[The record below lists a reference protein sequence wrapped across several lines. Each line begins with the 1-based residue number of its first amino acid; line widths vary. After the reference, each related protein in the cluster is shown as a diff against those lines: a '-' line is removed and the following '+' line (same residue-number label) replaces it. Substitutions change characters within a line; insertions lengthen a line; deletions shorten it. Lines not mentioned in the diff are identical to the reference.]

1 MFNVVTVTS
10 STLKQILSAMI
21 KVLSVRHR
29 RIHSLL
35 QQATLLVAA
44 LCLSPLVKAEL
55 DLSAPPPPAIEARAH
70 ALIDFHSGRILA
82 ANRADEQMEPA
93 SLTKMMTAYVVFAQL
108 KAGKV
113 KLDDQVLISEKAW
126 RMEGSRSFVE
136 VGNRIPLEVLLKG
149 MIIQSGNDASIA
161 LAEHVAG
168 SEEVFAAMMN
178 QVAKKLGMTHTHFM
192 NATGLPDPQH
202 YSTALDIARLGRAL
216 IRDFPEHYDWHSI
229 KEFTYNG
236 ITQMNRNKLLWQDA
250 TVDGIKT
257 GHTETAG
264 FCLVASAKQDDM
276 RLISVILGTTD
287 ENARARES
295 QKLLGYGFRFY
306 ETHRLYAS
314 QETLA
319 TVRVWQGAEE
329 HLPLGIARELYITIP
344 RGQYSQLKAS
354 MKIKPTIMAPV
365 QKGATYGSVMVNLGD
380 KTITEVPLISLQQVE
395 EGGIFTRLKDKALLM
410 LE

>member
-1 MFNVVTVTS
+1 
-10 STLKQILSAMI
+10 MI
-21 KVLSVRHR
+21 KVNTIRHR
-29 RIHSLL
+29 RIHALL
-35 QQATLLVAA
+35 QQATLLVAV
-44 LCLSPLVKAEL
+44 LCLSPLANAEP
-55 DLSAPPPPAIEARAH
+55 DLGAPPPPAIEARAH

-82 ANRADEQMEPA
+82 ANRAEEQMEPA
-93 SLTKMMTAYVVFAQL
+93 SLTKMITAYVVFAQL

-178 QVAKKLGMTHTHFM
+178 QTAQKLGMTHTHFM

-216 IRDFPEHYDWHSI
+216 IRDFPEHYSWHAL

-236 ITQMNRNKLLWQDA
+236 ITQMNRNRLLWQDP

-276 RLISVILGTTD
+276 RLISVILGTAD
-287 ENARARES
+287 DNARARES

-306 ETHRLYAS
+306 ETHRLYTA

-329 HLPLGIARELYITIP
+329 QLPLGISRELYITIP
-344 RGQYSQLKAS
+344 RGQYSQLKAA
-354 MKIKPTIMAPV
+354 MKIKPTIMAPI
-365 QKGATYGSVMVNLGD
+365 QKGATYGSVTVNLGS
-380 KTITEVPLISLQQVE
+380 KIISEVPLVSLQQIE

>member
-1 MFNVVTVTS
+1 
-10 STLKQILSAMI
+10 MI
-21 KVLSVRHR
+21 KVNTIRHR

-44 LCLSPLVKAEL
+44 LCLSPLTNAEP
-55 DLSAPPPPAIEARAH
+55 DLSAPPPPAIEARAY
-70 ALIDFHSGRILA
+70 ALVDFHSGRILA
-82 ANRADEQMEPA
+82 ANRAEEQMEPA
-93 SLTKMMTAYVVFAQL
+93 SITKMMTAYVVFAQL

-168 SEEVFAAMMN
+168 GEEVFAAMMN
-178 QVAKKLGMTHTHFM
+178 QTAQKLGMTRTHFM

-216 IRDFPEHYDWHSI
+216 IRDFPEHYAWHAL

-236 ITQMNRNKLLWQDA
+236 ITQMNRNRLLWQDP

-287 ENARARES
+287 DNARARES

-306 ETHRLYAS
+306 ETHRLYTA

-329 HLPLGIARELYITIP
+329 QLPLGISRELYITIP
-344 RGQYSQLKAS
+344 RGQYSQLKAA
-354 MKIKPTIMAPV
+354 MKIKPTIMAPI
-365 QKGATYGSVMVNLGD
+365 QKGATYGSVTVNLGS
-380 KTITEVPLISLQQVE
+380 KIISEVPLVSLQQIE